1 VGGKSAAL
9 GVASVLL
16 GALATAT
23 LHAQTAASDVA
34 PPGQLAEIAI
44 TGERPGPRLWKVSNG
59 EHVLWMLG
67 TLSHVP
73 RGMKWRS
80 KEVDGVLDQSQEL
93 LLNAPE
99 VAASIGPISAI
110 HLYFQWRHLQKNPA
124 HSMLKAWL
132 PAALYARFEALKA
145 RFDPGDS
152 EIEQLRPTFAA
163 LRLYQHAIAAAGL
176 TQGDE
181 VQQTVVSQ
189 AEHRH
194 LRIQRSAVRVDD
206 PSAIF
211 RQVAA
216 LSPTVEVACLQTT
229 VERLESD
236 LPTMQRRA
244 AAWAVGDVA
253 LLRTLPYPNQREAC
267 ISALSSVPNI
277 KALVDHASQAWLAEA
292 EFALEHNRVSIAMR
306 PIYDL
311 LAPDGSLAQ
320 LRAAGYRVE
329 GP

>member
-1 VGGKSAAL
+1 VGGKRAAL
-9 GVASVLL
+9 SVASVLL
-16 GALATAT
+16 GVLAAVT
-23 LHAQTAASDVA
+23 LHAQPAEQAVT
-34 PPGQLAEIAI
+34 PGQLAEIAI
-44 TGERPGPRLWKVSNG
+44 TGERSGPRLWKVSKG
-59 EHVLWMLG
+59 DHVLWMLG

-73 RGMKWRS
+73 RGMTWRS
-80 KEVDGVLDQSQEL
+80 KEVDGVVNQSQEL
-93 LLNAPE
+93 LLSAPE
-99 VAASIGPISAI
+99 VAANIGPISAI
-110 HLYFQWRHLQKNPA
+110 HLYFQWRHLQKSPA
-124 HSMLKAWL
+124 HSMLKDWL
-132 PAALYARFEALKA
+132 PAPLYARFETLKA

-152 EIEQLRPTFAA
+152 QIEQLRPTFAA

-181 VQQTVVSQ
+181 VQQAVVSQ

-194 LRIQRSAVRVDD
+194 IRIQRGAVRVDD

-216 LSPTVEVACLQTT
+216 LSPTLEVACLQTT

-253 LLRTLPYPNQREAC
+253 QLRTLPYPNQREAC
-267 ISALSSVPNI
+267 TNALSSVPNI
-277 KALVDHASQAWLAEA
+277 KALIDHASQAWLAEA
-292 EFALEHNRVSIAMR
+292 EFALEHNRVSIATR

-311 LAPDGSLAQ
+311 LSADGSLAQ